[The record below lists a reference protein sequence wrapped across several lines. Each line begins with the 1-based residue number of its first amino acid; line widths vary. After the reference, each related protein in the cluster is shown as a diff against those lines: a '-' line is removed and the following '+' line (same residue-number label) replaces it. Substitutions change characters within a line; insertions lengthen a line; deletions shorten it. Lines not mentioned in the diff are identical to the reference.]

1 MAKSVD
7 LSAGRAPKGI
17 RLCNPLNIERSSA
30 TWQGLVEQSRESR
43 FCEFHTLEYGW
54 RAAIINIAVT
64 YRNRG
69 WNTIEKIINH
79 WAPAPE
85 NDPKA
90 YIGFVSSFSGIP
102 KDKVLEDIRIM
113 VLLANPPKFRLVFQ
127 DLDFFHQLR
136 FGQLGIQPHQG
147 VFRHGVEL
155 AAFLVFLHKSL
166 VVQ

>member
-1 MAKSVD
+1 MAKGIDLSVD
-7 LSAGRAPKGI
+7 RAPKGI

-30 TWQGLVEQSRESR
+30 TWQGLVEQSREPR

-85 NDPKA
+85 NDPEA

-102 KDKVLEDIRIM
+102 KDRVLEDIRKDVNEYRLILIGM
-113 VLLANPPKFRLVFQ
+113 AKFEQGIRWINPVCIDRLDKALARAEF
-127 DLDFFHQLR
+127 
-136 FGQLGIQPHQG
+136 
-147 VFRHGVEL
+147 
-155 AAFLVFLHKSL
+155 KSRR
-166 VVQ
+166 

>member
-1 MAKSVD
+1 MAKEVNPSM
-7 LSAGRAPKGI
+7 GRAPKGI

-69 WNTIEKIINH
+69 WDTIEKIINH

-90 YIGFVSSFSGIP
+90 YIGFVSSFTGIP
-102 KDKVLEDIRIM
+102 KDKVLEDIRKD
-113 VLLANPPKFRLVFQ
+113 VCEYRLVLIGMAKYEQ
-127 DLDFFHQLR
+127 GIRWINAVCIDRLDKA
-136 FGQLGIQPHQG
+136 
-147 VFRHGVEL
+147 L
-155 AAFLVFLHKSL
+155 ARAEFKNRR
-166 VVQ
+166 

>member
-1 MAKSVD
+1 MGKNVD
-7 LSAGRAPKGI
+7 LRKGRAPKGI

-30 TWQGLVEQSRESR
+30 TWQGLVEQSRELR

-64 YRNRG
+64 YRKRG

-90 YIGFVSSFSGIP
+90 YIGFVSSYSGIN
-102 KDKVLEDIRIM
+102 KDKVLEDIRKD
-113 VLLANPPKFRLVFQ
+113 VNEYRLVLIGMAKFEQ
-127 DLDFFHQLR
+127 GIRWINAVCIDRLDKALSRAEF
-136 FGQLGIQPHQG
+136 
-147 VFRHGVEL
+147 
-155 AAFLVFLHKSL
+155 KSL
-166 VVQ
+166 

>member
-1 MAKSVD
+1 MAKEVNPGM
-7 LSAGRAPKGI
+7 GRAPKGI

-69 WNTIEKIINH
+69 WNTSEKIINH

-102 KDKVLEDIRIM
+102 KDKVLEDIRKD
-113 VLLANPPKFRLVFQ
+113 VSEYRLVLIGMAKFEQ
-127 DLDFFHQLR
+127 GIRWINPVCIDRLDKA
-136 FGQLGIQPHQG
+136 
-147 VFRHGVEL
+147 L
-155 AAFLVFLHKSL
+155 ARKEFKS
-166 VVQ
+166 Q

>member
-1 MAKSVD
+1 MAKEVNPSM
-7 LSAGRAPKGI
+7 GRAPKGI

-69 WNTIEKIINH
+69 WDTIEKIINH

-102 KDKVLEDIRIM
+102 KDKVLEDIRKDVCEYRLILIGM
-113 VLLANPPKFRLVFQ
+113 AKFEQGYRWINAVCIDRLDKALARAEFKNHR
-127 DLDFFHQLR
+127 
-136 FGQLGIQPHQG
+136 
-147 VFRHGVEL
+147 
-155 AAFLVFLHKSL
+155 
-166 VVQ
+166 